1 MRGSKPRST
10 RWRKF
15 IQLKKPQPLGAQ
27 KSTHGIPNLSAASRV
42 KDKQPSETIEVT
54 GGTFEDEVSLSL
66 EMRLQSGN
74 RQVFMVDLT
83 REGMSWLTSASDS
96 GRPSGMVLK

>member
-1 MRGSKPRST
+1 MKD
-10 RWRKF
+10 
-15 IQLKKPQPLGAQ
+15 IQPL
-27 KSTHGIPNLSAASRV
+27 
-42 KDKQPSETIEVT
+42 ETIEVT

-66 EMRLQSGN
+66 EMRLQSGS

-83 REGMSWLTSASDS
+83 REGMSWLTSASDG

>member
-1 MRGSKPRST
+1 M
-10 RWRKF
+10 
-15 IQLKKPQPLGAQ
+15 
-27 KSTHGIPNLSAASRV
+27 

-66 EMRLQSGN
+66 EIRLQSGN

-83 REGMSWLTSASDS
+83 REGMSWLTSASDG